1 MELSN
6 LAKQYLADY
15 LDNAEYIIRD
25 GHVYVIDP
33 IGDVETLNI
42 EAIMWA
48 EEPYFFSEEEGK
60 FRSSPARKPRG
71 T

>member
-48 EEPYFFSEEEGK
+48 EE
-60 FRSSPARKPRG
+60 
-71 T
+71 